1 MPETQNLFPDHT
13 APVPTGMMVLFV
25 KPGTKLTPAQRSF
38 KQLIGNIEAVEKRL
52 QEIAALLDVFRP
64 LSIKKLRPLFDER
77 DLLNRD
83 MVRLLDEQLLR
94 KGWTANQR
102 ETMREIACTLA
113 QQLFGSVFNE
123 EMEAIFER
131 HSDAPKSDPADE
143 ASAEFEAHIEN
154 LFGVELD
161 TVDGEVR
168 SRDEILQEAIR
179 KMEQRE
185 QEQSE
190 HAKAR
195 AASKRG
201 GKKSIRQTKA
211 EQQTVDAGK
220 LLKEVYRK
228 LTSALHPDREPDTAK
243 RARKTA
249 LMSEVNKAYESGN
262 LLKLLQMQL
271 QTVNVNSLAAVT
283 LADEKLQ
290 LINYTLTQQYRELE
304 LECQQ
309 LDLIVREEFQLAHY
323 GALTAVIIQKALNV
337 AAAETRADIK
347 IMRRDLAAM
356 NTSDAQLKSWLKSQR
371 QLMKEDE
378 QFDFAMMQATLG
390 RRRR

>member
-1 MPETQNLFPDHT
+1 
-13 APVPTGMMVLFV
+13 
-25 KPGTKLTPAQRSF
+25 
-38 KQLIGNIEAVEKRL
+38 
-52 QEIAALLDVFRP
+52 
-64 LSIKKLRPLFDER
+64 
-77 DLLNRD
+77 
-83 MVRLLDEQLLR
+83 
-94 KGWTANQR
+94 
-102 ETMREIACTLA
+102 MREIACTLA
-113 QQLFGSVFNE
+113 QQLFGSVFND

-131 HSDAPKSDPADE
+131 HSDVPKSDPADE
-143 ASAEFEAHIEN
+143 TSAEFEAHIEN
-154 LFGVELD
+154 LFGVEID

-185 QEQSE
+185 QEQPE

-201 GKKSIRQTKA
+201 GKKSMRQTKA

-220 LLKEVYRK
+220 LLKEVYRE
-228 LTSALHPDREPDTAK
+228 LTSALHPDREPDIAE
-243 RARKTA
+243 RARETA
-249 LMSEVNKAYESGN
+249 LMSKVNKAYESGN

-309 LDLIVREEFQLAHY
+309 LDLIVRGEFQLAQY
-323 GALTAVIIQKALNV
+323 GAINAVVIQKALNV

-347 IMRRDLAAM
+347 IMRRDLAAI
-356 NTSDAQLKSWLKSQR
+356 NTSDAQLKSWLKGQR
-371 QLMKEDE
+371 QLMRDDE
-378 QFDFAMMQATLG
+378 QFDFAMIQATLG